1 MEGGEGK
8 GKLLLLSGAQM
19 PDGMGVM
26 GVRRRSLWI
35 TAFRLT
41 CALAF
46 GVSALRRVACQSEV
60 QVVAG

>member
-1 MEGGEGK
+1 
-8 GKLLLLSGAQM
+8 M

-26 GVRRRSLWI
+26 GVKRRSFWI

-46 GVSALRRVACQSEV
+46 GVSALQRVACQSEV
-60 QVVAG
+60 WVVAG